1 MKDIATVCYTIKA
14 REINIMITEITKANF
29 EAEVVNSD
37 KPVLI
42 DFWAEWCGP
51 CRMIAPTI
59 DSIASERDDIKV
71 GKINVDTEQE
81 LCARFEID
89 SIPTL
94 IILKNGEAA
103 GKLIGLNS
111 KTIVE
116 AFINKTI

>member
-1 MKDIATVCYTIKA
+1 MK
-14 REINIMITEITKANF
+14 ITEITKANY

-51 CRMIAPTI
+51 CRMLAPTVEA
-59 DSIASERDDIKV
+59 IANERDDIKV
-71 GKINVDTEQE
+71 GKINVDNEDR
-81 LCARFEID
+81 LAVSFGID

-94 IILKNGEAA
+94 IIVKNGEIA
-103 GKLIGLNS
+103 GKLVGYNS

-116 AFINKTI
+116 TFINKTI

>member
-1 MKDIATVCYTIKA
+1 
-14 REINIMITEITKANF
+14 MITEITKANY

-51 CRMIAPTI
+51 CRMIAPSI
-59 DSIASERDDIKV
+59 DAIASERDDIKV
-71 GKINVDTEQE
+71 GKINVDVEQE
-81 LCARFEID
+81 LAVSFGID

-94 IILKNGEAA
+94 IVVKNGDIA
-103 GKLIGLNS
+103 GKLVGYNS

-116 AFINKTI
+116 TFINKSI